1 MKETGRFETTHAS
14 KYLQQLCKHFSHKT
28 EVTFD
33 ASSGVVALSQGPA
46 TLAADDAA
54 LTVEIAASD
63 VEGLAKARH
72 VIDAHLARFAFRE
85 EFNGFEWKA
94 VEAA

>member
-1 MKETGRFETTHAS
+1 MKETGRFETPHAS

-33 ASSGVVALSQGPA
+33 ATSGMAALSQGPA
-46 TLAADDAA
+46 TMAADDTA
-54 LTVEIAASD
+54 LTIEITAKD
-63 VEGLAKARH
+63 TEGLGKARH

-85 EFNGFEWKA
+85 DFEGLDWRA
-94 VEAA
+94 VERA